1 MTLSTHNRLMLW
13 GFCLDYTAVMGSLVV
28 FGAPILQ
35 SYKTELLWIL
45 VSGGVVGTLAILV
58 GKLSRVDETY

>member
-1 MTLSTHNRLMLW
+1 MLW

-45 VSGGVVGTLAILV
+45 VSGVVVGTLAILV